1 LWSIFGK
8 FSETGHVSARL
19 IAARAAA
26 SSLLLLRAA
35 RAAESVLKM
44 QLEVKKVGQN
54 TKKWSKYWSGQ
65 TEKRERDREGK

>member
-1 LWSIFGK
+1 M
-8 FSETGHVSARL
+8 SARL

-54 TKKWSKYWSGQ
+54 SRK
-65 TEKRERDREGK
+65 